1 MDAFIAVL
9 IVVLFITVILAGP
22 TLYHDW
28 KKGKR

>member
-9 IVVLFITVILAGP
+9 IVILFITVVLAGP

-28 KKGKR
+28 KSRKR